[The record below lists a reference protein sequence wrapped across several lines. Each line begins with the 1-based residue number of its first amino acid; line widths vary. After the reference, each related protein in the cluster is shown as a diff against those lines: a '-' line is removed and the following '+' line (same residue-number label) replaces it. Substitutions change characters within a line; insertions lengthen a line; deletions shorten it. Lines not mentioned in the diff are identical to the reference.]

1 MRRRSA
7 FNHPTVMFRK
17 SEVERCGGYGTMR
30 RKQDHDLF
38 ARMIGMGVY
47 ARNIGE
53 SLLLFRA
60 DEGNY
65 KRRKSWEYVSSYIAV
80 QKENYKRGYCSLWDL
95 IVGAGGQMVMFLMP
109 LFIMKR
115 LSDRLLRK
123 KPASA
128 SETEQVREETLVS
141 KHEAKGI
148 AEKTSSADLDPNK
161 SVSKRA
167 KKVIKMP
174 FVCCRIRHI

>member
-1 MRRRSA
+1 
-7 FNHPTVMFRK
+7 MFRK

-53 SLLLFRA
+53 SLLLFSA
-60 DEGNY
+60 DESNY
-65 KRRKSWEYVSSYIAV
+65 KRRKSREYVGSYIAV

-95 IVGAGGQMVMFLMP
+95 IVGAGGQMVIFLMP

-128 SETEQVREETLVS
+128 TETEQAREETLVS